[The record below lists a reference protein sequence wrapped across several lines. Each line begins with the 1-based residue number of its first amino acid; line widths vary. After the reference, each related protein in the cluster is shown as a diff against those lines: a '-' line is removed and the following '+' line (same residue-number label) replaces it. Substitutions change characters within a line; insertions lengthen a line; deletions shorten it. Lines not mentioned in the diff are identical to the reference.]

1 MVGKDR
7 LALISR
13 NPDLEVETVLKT
25 VVERHGAVYRTVSTL
40 ENILQVTNQQ
50 TNNSNP
56 AKTTKKYIE
65 VKISLVS
72 CTTSN
77 QPSPG
82 GRVVQDISSIVYYKQ
97 PTISRW

>member
-40 ENILQVTNQQ
+40 ENILQVTN
-50 TNNSNP
+50 NSNP
-56 AKTTKKYIE
+56 AKTTKKNILRLRY
-65 VKISLVS
+65 LLYRALQA
-72 CTTSN
+72 TN
-77 QPSPG
+77 HLQ
-82 GRVVQDISSIVYYKQ
+82 VVE
-97 PTISRW
+97 

>member
-50 TNNSNP
+50 TNNSNS
-56 AKTTKKYIE
+56 AKTTKKNILRLRY
-65 VKISLVS
+65 LLYRALQA
-72 CTTSN
+72 TN
-77 QPSPG
+77 HLQ
-82 GRVVQDISSIVYYKQ
+82 VVE
-97 PTISRW
+97 